1 MIRRPVVAGRRLT
14 VTADTADQ
22 YFGTLDDD
30 QHWCDN
36 VLDTLL
42 HLVRPDDVVI
52 EVGAN
57 IGLHTLALAN
67 ATPSGRIYA
76 FEPAGRTVGYL
87 QDNVAANGVQNVTVI
102 HSAVSAASGT
112 IEFYVNREFAAG
124 SLVVE
129 HASAVLRAHLDT
141 RASADGPQPAD
152 PLTTP
157 WGDLETVPAITVDE
171 FAQNMERLDVIKI
184 DTEGHDM
191 QVLRGA
197 ANTLDRLRPTVLM
210 EFSSFALTLHDST
223 LPADAL
229 TTIRNTFDHIFV
241 IEPDGSHWRV
251 ASDTDAW
258 KLLYANATVRPVH
271 DLLCLFDGSPALDRM
286 EVWRRPAPS
295 EPDRASE
302 PAAAAPVP
310 LHETAEAE
318 TEHDAVHQELR
329 AAKAT
334 IDQLQGELEAV
345 RHTVSWRLTEPL
357 RKLRTRIR

>member
-1 MIRRPVVAGRRLT
+1 
-14 VTADTADQ
+14 
-22 YFGTLDDD
+22 
-30 QHWCDN
+30 
-36 VLDTLL
+36 
-42 HLVRPDDVVI
+42 
-52 EVGAN
+52 
-57 IGLHTLALAN
+57 
-67 ATPSGRIYA
+67 
-76 FEPAGRTVGYL
+76 
-87 QDNVAANGVQNVTVI
+87 
-102 HSAVSAASGT
+102 
-112 IEFYVNREFAAG
+112 
-124 SLVVE
+124 
-129 HASAVLRAHLDT
+129 
-141 RASADGPQPAD
+141 
-152 PLTTP
+152 
-157 WGDLETVPAITVDE
+157 
-171 FAQNMERLDVIKI
+171 
-184 DTEGHDM
+184 
-191 QVLRGA
+191 
-197 ANTLDRLRPTVLM
+197 M
-210 EFSSFALTLHDST
+210 EFSSFALTLHEST